1 MFPSVKA
8 FCLIFCYRT
17 FFNPKM
23 RLDQSPLSIS
33 LFNQLHVILSRAR
46 NYQIWGRY
54 KFQTTESFFFFLS
67 FPLSFSLKVMAPF
80 PFYSVQALDL
90 YTYKARDCIG
100 VEGSRSQLFVV
111 FSVLCRT
118 LPSIQLFFFF
128 FSSVESL
135 FQFFSLCNN
144 QFCTLLFLPRLL
156 SSHSLSGSGY
166 GGDQAIDCGDD
177 TLIIQSFNSSLS
189 YVGGSWGAYREQTFG
204 R

>member
-54 KFQTTESFFFFLS
+54 KFQTTESFFFLLS
-67 FPLSFSLKVMAPF
+67 FPFSFSLKVMAPF

-128 FSSVESL
+128 LVPLSP
-135 FQFFSLCNN
+135 FFSFFLCATINFAHSC
-144 QFCTLLFLPRLL
+144 FCPVYFLPTVYRVLVMEEIKLL
-156 SSHSLSGSGY
+156 T
-166 GGDQAIDCGDD
+166 AAT
-177 TLIIQSFNSSLS
+177 TL
-189 YVGGSWGAYREQTFG
+189 
-204 R
+204 